1 MQICS
6 PESPATSRS
15 IEFSPRPSSLQG
27 LRIGLLD
34 NQKAPVDRILKH
46 LEQRLQQ
53 RFPGVSF
60 VSTAKKST
68 GHPASP
74 DVIRTLTAGCDVVI
88 NALGD

>member
-6 PESPATSRS
+6 PVGAAASRS
-15 IEFSPRPSSLQG
+15 IEFAARPASLEG

-34 NQKAPVDRILKH
+34 NKKAPVDRILEH
-46 LEQRLQQ
+46 LRSRLSE

-60 VSTAKKST
+60 IPAAKRLT
-68 GHPASP
+68 GHPAS
-74 DVIRTLTAGCDVVI
+74 DEILGRLQDCDVVI